1 VEVVRRIDPEDLTE
15 PFAKDPSDEDFLER
29 LNLALAP
36 RAEADY
42 YEDLEE
48 AYPTLHVIGV
58 PRSGTTLLYQVVST
72 GLEIGFVNHLVAAF
86 WLAPLYGLRLSR
98 KLGLDREASSF
109 ESTFGRTPRVGE
121 PHEFGY
127 FWNHHLRYPDL
138 CEQPPGH
145 DRSIDWP
152 HLRKVL
158 LNMAHVNGG
167 PMAFKPMLLTWH
179 LETMLEHMP
188 RTCYVWIRR
197 DLPDTALS
205 LLQMRRSLRG
215 SEAAWTSLRP
225 HGPDWL
231 AGEPPWRQVAG
242 QVVALE
248 RVIEAAAARM
258 GPEHVLE
265 LRYEALCAAPADE
278 LGRIREFLGSKGLA
292 PRLVDVDLGSFEPRR
307 DTALEDE
314 LGPRVEEAILEFA
327 SASVPGAGR

>member
-1 VEVVRRIDPEDLTE
+1 MRRIDPEDLTE
-15 PFAKDPSDEDFLER
+15 AFAKDQSEEDFLEQ

-42 YEDLEE
+42 REELAE

-58 PRSGTTLLYQVVST
+58 PRSGTTLLYQVVAS

-86 WLAPLYGLRLSR
+86 WLAPVYGLRLSR
-98 KLGLDREASSF
+98 KLGLDRRTSSF
-109 ESTFGRTPRVGE
+109 ESAFGRTPDVGE

-145 DRSIDWP
+145 DGSIDWP

-158 LNMAHVNGG
+158 VNLAHANQG

-197 DLPDTALS
+197 DLRETALS
-205 LLQMRRSLRG
+205 LLAHAPIAPRLG
-215 SEAAWTSLRP
+215 
-225 HGPDWL
+225 G
-231 AGEPPWRQVAG
+231 
-242 QVVALE
+242 
-248 RVIEAAAARM
+248 RVDVAAAAR
-258 GPEHVLE
+258 
-265 LRYEALCAAPADE
+265 A
-278 LGRIREFLGSKGLA
+278 GLA
-292 PRLVDVDLGSFEPRR
+292 RRGAALASGRGPGRRPRASHRGGRRPDGARARARAPLRDPLRSPR
-307 DTALEDE
+307 
-314 LGPRVEEAILEFA
+314 
-327 SASVPGAGR
+327 